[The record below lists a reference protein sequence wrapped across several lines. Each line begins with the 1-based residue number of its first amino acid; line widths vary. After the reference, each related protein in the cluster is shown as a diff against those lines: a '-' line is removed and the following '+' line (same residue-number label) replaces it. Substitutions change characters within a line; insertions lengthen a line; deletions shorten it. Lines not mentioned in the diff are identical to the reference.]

1 MTRLD
6 LQNLTQQFAGLTA
19 LHEVCLTIEAAEG
32 AGKVVSLIGP
42 NGAGKTTLINCVSGL
57 AHPTHGQII
66 FDGRPI
72 QGLSPDRISRLGI
85 ARTYQNIRLFC
96 DMTVSQNVMLG
107 QHQLGRAGVLDA
119 LLFTARHR
127 AEARRLRER
136 SYALLERFGLAG
148 KADEPADSLAYGEQ
162 RRLEMARALAADPK
176 LVLLDEPTAG
186 MNAVETAAVGE
197 QILAARATGL
207 TVIVVEHDMAL
218 VSQVCDEVYVLD
230 FGEVIAH
237 GTPNQVKADPRVVEA
252 YLGKDEASG
261 RA

>member
-1 MTRLD
+1 MTRLS
-6 LQNLTQQFAGLTA
+6 LEKVTQRFAGLTA
-19 LHEVCLTIEAAEG
+19 LHEVDMAIEAPEG
-32 AGKVVSLIGP
+32 AGRVVGLIGP

-57 AHPTHGQII
+57 AQPAHGQII

-96 DMTVSQNVMLG
+96 AMTVSENVLLG
-107 QHQLGRAGVLDA
+107 QQQLGRASVLDA
-119 LLFTARHR
+119 LLFTRRHR
-127 AEARRLRER
+127 EEGRRLRER
-136 SYALLERFGLAG
+136 SDALLERFGLAG
-148 KADEPADSLAYGEQ
+148 KAHELAEDLAYGEQ
-162 RRLEMARALAADPK
+162 RRLEMARALAADPR
-176 LVLLDEPTAG
+176 LLLLDEPTAG

-197 QILAARATGL
+197 QILAARAAGL

-218 VSQVCDEVYVLD
+218 VSQVCDEVYVLN

-237 GTPNQVKADPRVVEA
+237 GTPDQVKADPRVVEA
-252 YLGKDEASG
+252 YLGKDEANG